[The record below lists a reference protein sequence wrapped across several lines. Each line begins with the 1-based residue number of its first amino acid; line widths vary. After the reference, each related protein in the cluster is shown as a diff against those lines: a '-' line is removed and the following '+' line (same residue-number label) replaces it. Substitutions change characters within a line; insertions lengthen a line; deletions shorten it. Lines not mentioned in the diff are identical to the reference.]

1 MKLVVPP
8 CSKLSPLGFL
18 ATLLVMLVLT
28 ACSAV
33 PHPTPGEARPLHPVD
48 REIKLG
54 INYPIDIYDPL
65 EGFNRRVY
73 NFNFYFDKLVFL
85 PVVNAYEFVLPDYVE
100 QRISDFFANL
110 GELGNL
116 VNNLL
121 QFKLR
126 ASGITLGRF
135 LVNSTTGIAGL
146 WDPATSMG
154 LPRQPE
160 DFGQTL
166 GHYGAGH
173 GPYLVLPLL
182 GPSNLRD
189 AGGFVVETTTYT
201 LLGPTAW
208 IDDTDTD
215 SGLWVLKSIDQRHR
229 QPFRYH
235 SSGSPFEYEM
245 VRYFYTK
252 KRELEIVK

>member
-1 MKLVVPP
+1 MLPARLV
-8 CSKLSPLGFL
+8 
-18 ATLLVMLVLT
+18 TLLRLSLLALLLA

-33 PHPTPGEARPLHPVD
+33 PRPTPGEIPPLHPAESVL
-48 REIKLG
+48 EAG
-54 INYPIDIYDPL
+54 VSYGVDIYDPL
-65 EGFNRRVY
+65 ERVNRRLY
-73 NFNFYFDKLVFL
+73 NFNYYFDKYLFL
-85 PVVNAYEFVLPDYVE
+85 PVVKGYEYVLPDSVE
-100 QRISDFFANL
+100 KRVSNFFDNL

-126 ASGITLGRF
+126 ACGISFGRL

-146 WDPATSMG
+146 WDPATTLG

-166 GHYGAGH
+166 GHYGVGH

-189 AGGFVVETTTYT
+189 TGGFVIDTTAYS
-201 LLGPTAW
+201 LLGPPAW
-208 IDDTDTD
+208 LDNADAD
-215 SGLWVLKSIDQRHR
+215 SGLTTVRAVDQRHR

-235 SSGSPFEYEM
+235 ASGSPFEYEM
-245 VRYFYTK
+245 VRYLYTK
-252 KRELEIVK
+252 KRELEIAR